1 MTKEQAVANYMKNLK
16 ISKEEAEQL
25 YEDDLAD
32 YIGEEGEEMTQ
43 KAKEIRRYEQKAEKS
58 DNKPAKKR
66 TVKTSDEKVAL
77 FAVITESL
85 ATNGTQFEILKEN
98 KLIQVVIGDKIF
110 KIDLIEQRK
119 GKNQQVAQKCNLFFC
134 AKFFKILLDK
144 RLRMWYNGGPFS
156 LALGRIFCQ
165 EVDCTIFAANL
176 CVFCLLLLSHNVL

>member
-1 MTKEQAVANYMKNLK
+1 MNCMTKEQIVADYMKKLK

-58 DNKPAKKR
+58 DNKPAKRR

-77 FAVITESL
+77 FAVITASL
-85 ATNGTQFEILKEN
+85 AESDTQFEVLKEN

-119 GKNQQVAQKCNLFFC
+119 GKN
-134 AKFFKILLDK
+134 
-144 RLRMWYNGGPFS
+144 
-156 LALGRIFCQ
+156 
-165 EVDCTIFAANL
+165 
-176 CVFCLLLLSHNVL
+176 

>member
-1 MTKEQAVANYMKNLK
+1 MTKEQIVADYMKKLK

-66 TVKTSDEKVAL
+66 TVKISDEKVAL
-77 FAVITESL
+77 FAVITASL
-85 ATNGTQFEILKEN
+85 AESDMQFEVLKEN
-98 KLIQVVIGDKIF
+98 KLIQVSVGGKIF

-119 GKNQQVAQKCNLFFC
+119 GK
-134 AKFFKILLDK
+134 
-144 RLRMWYNGGPFS
+144 S
-156 LALGRIFCQ
+156 
-165 EVDCTIFAANL
+165 
-176 CVFCLLLLSHNVL
+176 

>member
-1 MTKEQAVANYMKNLK
+1 MNCMTKEQIVANYMEKLK

-85 ATNGTQFEILKEN
+85 AANGTQFEVLKEN

-119 GKNQQVAQKCNLFFC
+119 GKN
-134 AKFFKILLDK
+134 
-144 RLRMWYNGGPFS
+144 
-156 LALGRIFCQ
+156 
-165 EVDCTIFAANL
+165 
-176 CVFCLLLLSHNVL
+176 

>member
-1 MTKEQAVANYMKNLK
+1 MTKEQIIADYMKKLK

-58 DNKPAKKR
+58 DNKPTKKR

-77 FAVITESL
+77 FAAITESL
-85 ATNGTQFEILKEN
+85 AASGTQFEVLKDN

-119 GKNQQVAQKCNLFFC
+119 GKN
-134 AKFFKILLDK
+134 
-144 RLRMWYNGGPFS
+144 
-156 LALGRIFCQ
+156 
-165 EVDCTIFAANL
+165 
-176 CVFCLLLLSHNVL
+176 